1 MGGGE
6 CHQQA
11 RCFQGWQQVQAT
23 IIGDATQNNVW
34 VPKETIV

>member
-23 IIGDATQNNVW
+23 IGDATQNNVW